1 MLPDLSTVDRHRSM
15 LESLDC
21 SEEFSLNRRLRL
33 SKLLDESD
41 ASEACSGQTSTPAVL
56 KKPISEVKT
65 ATTDQHLARN
75 VV

>member
-1 MLPDLSTVDRHRSM
+1 MLPEFATVDHHKSM

-33 SKLLDESD
+33 GKLLAESD
-41 ASEACSGQTSTPAVL
+41 ASELCSRQTCTTPVL
-56 KKPISEVKT
+56 KKSVSKVEA
-65 ATTDQHLARN
+65 ATTDQHFARN